1 MITTSYDPEADAF
14 AARFAP
20 QDATSAETREVAP
33 GVMLDFDA
41 EGNVIG
47 VEVLSIRFAPFRAL
61 PRLAESKVG
70 RRMSFGRSAHTHQIL
85 RLSYAQCSSAW
96 RWRRRQ
102 SRLPGS
108 QFTWIC
114 LMCRRIAFHRPI

>member
-1 MITTSYDPEADAF
+1 MIKTSYDPEADAF

-47 VEVLSIRFAPFRAL
+47 VEVLSIR
-61 PRLAESKVG
+61 
-70 RRMSFGRSAHTHQIL
+70 L
-85 RLSYAQCSSAW
+85 RLSGRYDGWQKAKSA
-96 RWRRRQ
+96 
-102 SRLPGS
+102 
-108 QFTWIC
+108 
-114 LMCRRIAFHRPI
+114 AE